1 MKNLIRFCLILLV
14 ILSCK
19 TNDVVNESSSI
30 TDEISETKDTIRLV
44 NDEIEY
50 EVIIIEAGFDAW
62 MARRAKPKAFYSKT
76 FLESKNIQ
84 YVTAWN
90 SRVVSSKYD
99 RSLYELQ
106 INYSQ
111 GIDYGFDVNY
121 TLYHFFV
128 FFEERYKQ
136 NLTSHN
142 PRF

>member
-62 MARRAKPKAFYSKT
+62 MARRAKPKSFYSKT